1 MTKYLHLGNLSA
13 LVVSSQ
19 DGYSVSEAHLK
30 GNKKSHGL
38 NRVVSAINII
48 SHEQI
53 VGVGRLAT
61 DSEQFAQVAE
71 LSVDVA
77 ADCYRCAYFLHVRL
91 IY

>member
-1 MTKYLHLGNLSA
+1 M
-13 LVVSSQ
+13 VSSQ

-30 GNKKSHGL
+30 GDKKSHGL

-48 SHEQI
+48 SHEQV

-61 DSEQFAQVAE
+61 DSKQFAQVVE
-71 LSVDVA
+71 LSVDVTT
-77 ADCYRCAYFLHVRL
+77 DRDGCAYFLHIRL